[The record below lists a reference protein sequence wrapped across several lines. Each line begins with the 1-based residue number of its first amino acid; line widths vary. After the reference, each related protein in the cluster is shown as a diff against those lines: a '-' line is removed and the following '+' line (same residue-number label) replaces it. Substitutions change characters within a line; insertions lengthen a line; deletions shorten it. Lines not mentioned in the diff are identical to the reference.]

1 MVNMTHDT
9 DNRRSLHQILLVLLV
24 LLQELLDH
32 IDLDFLL
39 AEDVIFHRN
48 VFCVLIGDFLVH
60 SNDFSLK
67 EQLLHNR

>member
-1 MVNMTHDT
+1 MVNVTHDT
-9 DNRRSLHQILLVLLV
+9 DNRRSFHQILLVLLV

-39 AEDVIFHRN
+39 TEDVIFHRN
-48 VFCVLIGDFLVH
+48 VFSVLVGDFLIH
-60 SNDFSLK
+60 RNDLSLE